1 MKKVLFFLGICWIYT
16 AQAQDSNIVMS
27 YRGQPVPS
35 AIAPSMSAFSQ
46 DVCGIPVSGA
56 VSSTVIGFSGG
67 TVYTDANCE
76 RIKLAKTLNDLGL
89 KVAAVATLCQDDR
102 IWDAMMMSG
111 TPCPIDGLVGDA
123 ARNEWIKQKPAKFEK
138 LYGQVPAPVAITNKP
153 NQLCAAMHILSYR
166 FGAYYKRAM
175 HGDRAECGATSLLV
189 PIPSN

>member
-1 MKKVLFFLGICWIYT
+1 MRKLVFLFGIFSIYT

-27 YRGQPVPS
+27 YKGQPVPS

-56 VSSTVIGFSGG
+56 ISSTVIGFSGG

-138 LYGQVPAPVAITNKP
+138 LYGQVPAPVVITNKP
-153 NQLCAAMHILSYR
+153 N
-166 FGAYYKRAM
+166 
-175 HGDRAECGATSLLV
+175 
-189 PIPSN
+189 